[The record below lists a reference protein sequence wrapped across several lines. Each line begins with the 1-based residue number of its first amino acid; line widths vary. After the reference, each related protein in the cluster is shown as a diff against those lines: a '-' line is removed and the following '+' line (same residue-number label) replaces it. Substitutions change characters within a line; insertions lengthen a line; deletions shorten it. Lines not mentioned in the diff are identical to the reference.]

1 MKSLISGQ
9 KIWVDNHKQGSPV
22 YGLEGVYIHK
32 KMLNGKNNRYK
43 YFDDL

>member
-1 MKSLISGQ
+1 
-9 KIWVDNHKQGSPV
+9 V

-43 YFDDL
+43 YFDDLWKKY